1 MPLSLGLGLSIT
13 RGAGNGGDAPPV
25 VTLSGLTDGV
35 ARIGTVITAQ
45 VNDEDATDGTVTWR
59 AGAQVISGAVNAAYT
74 VDAAFDGAD
83 LSAEVDGVQ
92 SDGAPIAY
100 AAPTVIGSIANQ
112 TLATASGTITL
123 DLTTVFDGD
132 GLSYTVEPITA
143 PVSFDGNSA
152 LITTASAYASGTVI
166 ISALNSGG
174 EEGVGFTLEIDQ
186 GDNQVVDF
194 GLNTDTQHVTKVF
207 TTPLI
212 TQAELAVA
220 NTPGNPDN
228 PASPVVTDDGLAF
241 SMWWNGFG
249 LGGSTLFGLSEDSN
263 DYLSLTTTQIQYQRS
278 GVTQQTTARAAL
290 SDTFAWHLI
299 TADVRRRSDNGN
311 GWLRHWRDGEAISVG
326 TASSVLIDRLH
337 LMISAALGRFQLGVG
352 GYSQGRMFD
361 FAIMRGDPT
370 AAHAWAW
377 NAGDFRSLENYDFA
391 NDPNCKLV
399 GLFRLK
405 RIDPG
410 NNDFTA
416 ATDMVNI
423 IEAGDPRLGDFDPI
437 DAGGWTEVGTM
448 QFADIAPW
456 QVTSRLVIS
465 AEPSISETGGVF
477 TVSNGTINALPAAT
491 IERTAF
497 WNGVEVALTG
507 DTYTRPGAEVGQFA
521 CYWKISNTEGTYE
534 YVKDDNT
541 YLPDMNAGSG
551 DAARVGWST
560 NGIAHDG
567 VLFRWPD
574 QDPCLA
580 AYWPT
585 HGVILNAER
594 NVSHYPP
601 ATASPDRNGAMKNI
615 LFTKTR
621 NTVGYGGGGL
631 ASFYDQSKNIARLGP
646 YPVSFGDCV
655 IMARTDWNGVGQGRQ
670 MLGFVTL
677 HCVETMPFW
686 DQFKFPHVGPLRP
699 VLRMSDVDT
708 ADVASLDR
716 TGMTNTSP
724 GGWDQVRLT
733 RPVMEIQSDANRS
746 QTLFDN
752 FNSHVF
758 AYGDNR
764 GDAFVGAYNIIC
776 TDTMTFAQKMAGPL
790 GYLLQYGIDTGYAV
804 RDFLNRNPG
813 NRAFETNG
821 AHNNGMETAIVLA
834 GRCLGDTT
842 LSDLARNNYFHD
854 SEVTFYA
861 FDGAVTASNKPLW
874 PAPNVPFRQ
883 RAGQPDQDDFWYP
896 FPRSAPSNQNRPTT
910 KNAPFT
916 AGMVDA
922 GRYPT
927 PFMFR
932 DVGSNW
938 PRDTTAY
945 WNAHPY
951 EPQNNQRRIE
961 EALVRIAFDL
971 GQYFRDDGWLDWH
984 LRYVVVHQGGVDP
997 WIARGGLTPASYTAV
1012 PGTPAPNTSLA
1023 SNFALELR
1031 RKHFPDADLYPWVA
1045 GSATYRAV

>member
-1 MPLSLGLGLSIT
+1 MFIGLGLGLSQA
-13 RGAGNGGDAPPV
+13 RSAVSGGSDTPPV

-35 ARIGTVITAQ
+35 ARIGTVITAR
-45 VNDEDATDGTVTWR
+45 VDDEDATDGTVTWR

-83 LSAEVDGVQ
+83 LSAEVEGVQ
-92 SDGAPIAY
+92 SEGAPIAY

-112 TLATASGTITL
+112 TLATATGTVTI
-123 DLTTVFDGD
+123 DLTTVFSGG
-132 GLSYTVEPITA
+132 GLSYTVEPVDA
-143 PVSFDGNSA
+143 PVSFDGNNA
-152 LITTASAYASGTVI
+152 LISTASAYASGTVI

-212 TQAELAVA
+212 TQAELIA
-220 NTPGNPDN
+220 
-228 PASPVVTDDGLAF
+228 TDTNAPETGIALTADGLAF
-241 SMWWNGFG
+241 SIWWNGFG
-249 LGGSTLFGLSEDSN
+249 LGGSTLFGVSEDNN
-263 DYLSLTTTQIQYQRS
+263 DYISFSTGQLQLQRG

-290 SDTFAWHLI
+290 TDTYAWHLV
-299 TADVRRRSDNGN
+299 TASIRRRGDNGN
-311 GWLRHWRDGEAISVG
+311 AWLRHWRDGEVAVNG
-326 TASSVLIDRLH
+326 TSGGILTDRLH
-337 LMISAALGRFQLGVG
+337 LMLSAALGRFQLGVG
-352 GYSQGRMFD
+352 SYAQGRAFD
-361 FAIMRGDPT
+361 FAVMRGEPD

-377 NAGDFRSLENYDFA
+377 NNGTPRSLENYDFA

-405 RIDPG
+405 RISPG

-416 ATDMVNI
+416 STDMVNI
-423 IEAGDPRLGDFDPI
+423 IEAGDPRLGPFSPI
-437 DAGGWTEVGTM
+437 DVGGWTEVGTM
-448 QFADIAPW
+448 RFDDIAPW
-456 QVTSRLVIS
+456 QVTSRLVIT
-465 AEPSISETGGVF
+465 AEPSISESGGVF
-477 TVSNGTINALPAAT
+477 TVSNGTINAVPAAT

-507 DTYTRPGAEVGQFA
+507 NTYTRPAGQAGQFA
-521 CYWKISNTEGTYE
+521 CYWKISNTEGTHE
-534 YVKDDNT
+534 YVKDDKT
-541 YLPDMNAGSG
+541 YLPDMDAGSG
-551 DAARVGWST
+551 DAARVGWLT

-585 HGVILNAER
+585 HGVMLNAER

-646 YPVSFGDCV
+646 YPVAFGDCV
-655 IMARTDWNGVGQGRQ
+655 IAARTNWNGVGQGNQ
-670 MLGFVTL
+670 LLGFVTL

-699 VLRMSDVDT
+699 VLRMSDVDP

-716 TGMTNTSP
+716 TGMTNASP

-733 RPVMEIQSDANRS
+733 RPVLEIQSASERA
-746 QTLFDN
+746 QTFFDRGAA
-752 FNSHVF
+752 HVYT
-758 AYGDNR
+758 YGDDR
-764 GDAFVGAYNIIC
+764 GNAFVGAYNIIS

-813 NRAFETNG
+813 GRAFETNG
-821 AHNNGMETAIVLA
+821 GWNNGMETAIAL
-834 GRCLGDTT
+834 GGHLLGDTT
-842 LSDLARNNYFHD
+842 LTSLVRDNYFHD

-861 FDGAVTASNKPLW
+861 FEGAVTASNKTIW
-874 PAPNVPFRQ
+874 PAPHVSFTS

-910 KNAPFT
+910 RNAPFT
-916 AGMVDA
+916 AGMVDS

-961 EALVRIAFDL
+961 EALVRLAFDL

-1012 PGTPAPNTSLA
+1012 AGTPSVNTSLA

-1045 GSATYRAV
+1045 GSAAYRAV